1 MVKKSLRPRK
11 GKEMKVVRSSDHRSH
26 YVTGAIPQWTEED
39 IRIHFYNEVLEG
51 SGGPYYISTTQIILP
66 KTALPRLIETL
77 KNAALTDDKNQR
89 SEVTTMPLDVAVAVD
104 REMFEIKKK
113 APRNKKVQKIRRK

>member
-1 MVKKSLRPRK
+1 MVKKSLRPKK

-51 SGGPYYISTTQIILP
+51 SGGPYYISTTQIIMP

-77 KNAALTDDKNQR
+77 KNAALTEDKTLR
-89 SEVTTMPLDVAVAVD
+89 AEVTTIPLDVAVAVD

-113 APRNKKVQKIRRK
+113 APQKKKVQKIRRK